1 MGRGMRIAINAL
13 AVRGGGGE
21 RYLLNIVKA
30 LVGMGSPH
38 EFWVIL
44 GRWHW
49 SLVESLPGEARAIV
63 CESVPRQA
71 WLRMGWEQ
79 VILPVLLRR
88 RGIDLLF
95 AAYNNA
101 VLLSHTP
108 EVLLVH
114 NVNPYSRLAI
124 PWSFYGR
131 ARNLAL
137 RGLGLLSSR
146 VARTVVF
153 VSHESARVI
162 APRLGIPTSRV
173 RVVHHGWLPFADS
186 TEGETWRRGE
196 VPDRY
201 ILAVS
206 DLQPH
211 KNVEVLLGAF
221 DRLVGGGVYPGDL
234 VIVGGQKE
242 MSSSYAR
249 RLLAVHQRMLCS
261 ERVHFIGSVPHEM
274 LLPVYRGADLFVFPS
289 LEETFGLPMLEAMGV
304 GVPVVVS
311 DWRLAAGGERERVNV
326 GPEICG
332 EAAEY
337 FDPTSSESL
346 ADAMQRVLMDHVRR
360 AELARMG
367 QVRAKEF
374 SWDKA
379 ATALMA
385 IFEEAA
391 AAPNQNRQLT

>member
-1 MGRGMRIAINAL
+1 MRIAINAV

-30 LVGMGSPH
+30 LVGMRSPH

-49 SLVESLPGEARAIV
+49 PLIASFPAKARAIV
-63 CESVPRQA
+63 CDSVSRQA

-79 VILPVLLRR
+79 AILPVLLRR
-88 RGIDLLF
+88 WDIDLLF

-108 EVLLVH
+108 TVLLVH
-114 NVNPYSRLAI
+114 NISPYSRLSIA
-124 PWSFYGR
+124 WSIYGR
-131 ARNLAL
+131 ARHTAL
-137 RGLGLLSSR
+137 RALGLLSSR

-153 VSHESARVI
+153 VSHASARVM

-186 TEGETWRRGE
+186 TEGESWHRRE
-196 VPDRY
+196 FPARY

-211 KNVEVLLGAF
+211 KNLEVLLSAF
-221 DRLVGGGVYPGDL
+221 ERLVAERAYPGDL
-234 VIVGGQKE
+234 VIVGGQRE
-242 MSSSYAR
+242 MSSKYAG
-249 RLLAVHQRMLCS
+249 RLLALSRQSTCA
-261 ERVHFIGSVPHEM
+261 ERVHFIGDLPHPM
-274 LLPVYRGADLFVFPS
+274 LPPVYRGADLFAFPS
-289 LEETFGLPMLEAMGV
+289 LEETFGFPLVEAMGV
-304 GVPVVVS
+304 GVPVIAA
-311 DWRLAAGGERERVNV
+311 DWRLAPGGEHERLNV

-332 EAAEY
+332 DAAEF
-337 FDPTSSESL
+337 FDPTSPESL
-346 ADAMQRVLMDHVRR
+346 AGAMQRVLTDHGRR

-367 QVRAKEF
+367 QIRAKEF

-379 ATALMA
+379 AAALIG

-391 AAPNQNRQLT
+391 AAANHNQKVT

>member
-1 MGRGMRIAINAL
+1 MRIAINAV

-44 GRWHW
+44 GRWHGP
-49 SLVESLPGEARAIV
+49 LVASLPGKARAIV
-63 CESVPRQA
+63 CDSVPRQS

-79 VILPVLLRR
+79 AILPVLLRR
-88 RGIDLLF
+88 WDIDLLF

-108 EVLLVH
+108 TVLLVH
-114 NVNPYSRLAI
+114 NANPYSRLAI
-124 PWSFYGR
+124 PWSIYGR
-131 ARNLAL
+131 ARHVAL

-153 VSHESARVI
+153 VSHASARVM
-162 APRLGIPTSRV
+162 APRLGISTSRV
-173 RVVHHGWLPFADS
+173 RVVHHGWLSFGDS
-186 TEGETWRRGE
+186 TEGESWLRRE
-196 VPDRY
+196 LPACYV
-201 ILAVS
+201 LAVS

-211 KNVEVLLGAF
+211 KNLEVLLRAF
-221 DRLVGGGVYPGDL
+221 ERLVAEGAYPGDL
-234 VIVGGQKE
+234 VIVGGRRE
-242 MSSSYAR
+242 MSSKYAE
-249 RLLAVHQRMLCS
+249 RLLARCKES
-261 ERVHFIGSVPHEM
+261 TCAERVHFVGDIPHHM
-274 LLPVYRGADLFVFPS
+274 LPLVYRGADLFAFPS
-289 LEETFGLPMLEAMGV
+289 LEETFGFPLVEAMGE
-304 GVPVVVS
+304 GIPVIAA
-311 DWRLAAGGERERVNV
+311 DWRLAPGGEQERLNV

-332 EAAEY
+332 NAAEF
-337 FDPTSSESL
+337 FDPTSSDSL
-346 ADAMQRVLMDHVRR
+346 AGAMQRVLMDHSRR

-367 QVRAKEF
+367 QIRAKEF

-379 ATALMA
+379 AAALLA

-391 AAPNQNRQLT
+391 SPTASAPRMRPS